1 MPIEFSLKESK
12 VLKDIFIIRP
22 TISNDIR
29 GNIWTSFL
37 YQEIDRLIPKNL
49 SFKHDKF
56 SISENNVLRGI
67 HGDNKSWKLVSC
79 VYGEIQQVIVD
90 CNVGSTTYGKYESLY
105 LNQKNIISVLIP
117 PGYGNA
123 YYVKSDKAVYHYKLA
138 YAGNYFDYDQQFSR
152 KWNDPEFSINWDAT
166 NPLLSER
173 DK

>member
-105 LNQKNIISVLIP
+105 LNQK
-117 PGYGNA
+117 
-123 YYVKSDKAVYHYKLA
+123 
-138 YAGNYFDYDQQFSR
+138 
-152 KWNDPEFSINWDAT
+152 T
-166 NPLLSER
+166 
-173 DK
+173 